1 MNQPYEKL
9 ALRTNAPVD
18 AARSRITINSLCLL
32 HQTVGHTLLGAIDAD
47 NLKRHLF
54 YGKGEI
60 PSFHQSYRD
69 ALDEKLNVSGRNS
82 PYTFTDQEINLLH
95 SALGQ
100 VTESAE
106 FLESVIK
113 TLLEGKSLDKV
124 NLAEEIGDSQW
135 YHAIAADALGTT
147 FDIIQDLNIKKLQ
160 KRYPDKFC
168 EEKAVERDLDAE
180 RRILETDPRHEA

>member
-1 MNQPYEKL
+1 MHPPYEKL

-18 AARSRITINSLCLL
+18 AARSRLSINALCLL
-32 HQTVGHTLLGAIDAD
+32 HQTASSTLLAALDAD

-60 PSFHQSYRD
+60 PIFAESYV
-69 ALDEKLNVSGRNS
+69 ACLVEKLKANGRNS
-82 PYTFTDQEINLLH
+82 PFTDQEINLLH

-106 FLESVIK
+106 FLESVIE
-113 TLLEGKSLDKV
+113 TLLEGKPLDKV

-160 KRYPDKFC
+160 KRYPEKFC
-168 EEKAVERDLDAE
+168 EEKAVNRDLDTE
-180 RRILETDPRHEA
+180 RRTLEAVSAT